1 MSLLEQFT
9 CPSCGHFV
17 DLDFWSLLDHFLV
30 DFWFILESV
39 VPLFSSVS
47 RGRGGKNWNLGW
59 FKLWMHFST
68 PKIFNFSLGTHCT
81 LFKTKDTNRKIRKCS
96 VHRLYIKL
104 FSSIDVYISQFN
116 KEPPGN
122 QTTIH
127 RYLLLCKTFDFKP
140 ALLVSQQKSSVK

>member
-1 MSLLEQFT
+1 MLLMSSCVKSEKKQF
-9 CPSCGHFV
+9 S
-17 DLDFWSLLDHFLV
+17 
-30 DFWFILESV
+30 
-39 VPLFSSVS
+39 
-47 RGRGGKNWNLGW
+47 

-116 KEPPGN
+116 KEPPHTELWPKIKSKN
-122 QTTIH
+122 
-127 RYLLLCKTFDFKP
+127 RKP
-140 ALLVSQQKSSVK
+140 V